1 MFTKAKEPGRQ
12 TLLRYWTTRYL
23 ITLVVGLLV
32 IALISAIWI
41 RKTTID
47 NRLNLTQV
55 MAQEL
60 ADRIVTEDGQ
70 ILIPPVLKDVVEE
83 RSKLLN
89 LDEPP
94 STFVV
99 DPEGNVLSDKNH
111 FRGDHRELSHRRRRF
126 RRHSLRKE
134 R

>member
-1 MFTKAKEPGRQ
+1 M
-12 TLLRYWTTRYL
+12 
-23 ITLVVGLLV
+23 
-32 IALISAIWI
+32 IWI

-99 DPEGNVLSDKNH
+99 DGAS
-111 FRGDHRELSHRRRRF
+111 R
-126 RRHSLRKE
+126 
-134 R
+134 